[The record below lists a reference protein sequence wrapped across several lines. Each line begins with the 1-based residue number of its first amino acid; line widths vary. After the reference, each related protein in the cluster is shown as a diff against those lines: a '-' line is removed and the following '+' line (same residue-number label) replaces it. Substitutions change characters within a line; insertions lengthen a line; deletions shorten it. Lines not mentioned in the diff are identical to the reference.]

1 MSVLNRVYE
10 SRRQH
15 LSKMSFIALG
25 NLAGIPDDK
34 SSGAADGAPEQSVM
48 PTTGFGGLHIALA
61 HAAAEAHAH
70 WKL

>member
-1 MSVLNRVYE
+1 
-10 SRRQH
+10 
-15 LSKMSFIALG
+15 MSFIALG